1 VQFPCQTAENL
12 WFSVAGEAKTEFSA
26 LVRAAVLMSLQYHRA
41 EILSSAEN
49 EGIGVHFHIP
59 GNYKV
64 LEEFL
69 TAEDGQC
76 AERIA

>member
-1 VQFPCQTAENL
+1 L
-12 WFSVAGEAKTEFSA
+12 WFSVTGEAKTEFSA
-26 LVRAAVLMSLQYHRA
+26 LIRAVVLMDLRYHRA
-41 EILSSAEN
+41 GILSSAEN
-49 EGIGVHFHIP
+49 KGIGVYFHIP

>member
-1 VQFPCQTAENL
+1 MEPRRMQG
-12 WFSVAGEAKTEFSA
+12 AG
-26 LVRAAVLMSLQYHRA
+26 VY
-41 EILSSAEN
+41 
-49 EGIGVHFHIP
+49 FHIP
-59 GNYKV
+59 GNYQV